1 MRRKLPESPH
11 TSAADHF
18 VVAQLNTNDYIWQ
31 GAGRTEEEAKAALLE
46 AWRLH
51 RQQVLRQH
59 PGLASSLPEAEQ
71 LPKHFAVWY
80 SHYVVGGGYRDRER
94 LV

>member
-1 MRRKLPESPH
+1 MPEAPH
-11 TSAADHF
+11 TLAADHW

-31 GAGRTEEEAKAALLE
+31 GVGHTEEEAKAALLA

-51 RQQVLRQH
+51 RQQVLGQH
-59 PGLASSLPEAEQ
+59 PGLAASLPEAEQ
-71 LPKHFAVWY
+71 LPTHFAVSY
-80 SHYVVGGGYRDRER
+80 AHYVRGGGYRDRER

>member
-1 MRRKLPESPH
+1 M
-11 TSAADHF
+11 ADHF

-46 AWRLH
+46 AWRMH
-51 RQQVLRQH
+51 REQVVRQH
-59 PGLASSLPEAEQ
+59 PSLASSLPEADQ
-71 LPKHFAVWY
+71 LPSHFAICY
-80 SHYVVGGGYRDRER
+80 ARYVLGGGYRDRER